1 MRLTTPKKTTNH
13 HQEMHCLIR
22 IIMHSSNAC
31 IIIAKKMYLR
41 KQCHDM
47 LYTSAIVGNDA
58 AACPAYWISVQE
70 ETLAQRKREQ

>member
-1 MRLTTPKKTTNH
+1 MRLTTPKKNNKSSSGNALFNPNYNAQQQCMH
-13 HQEMHCLIR
+13 HN
-22 IIMHSSNAC
+22 S
-31 IIIAKKMYLR
+31 KKMYLR